1 MKQIRPFVDTR
12 LAYFCVFCDGVPDTR
27 DHVPPR
33 IFLDEPYPE
42 NLPVVLSCRSCNEGA
57 SLDEE
62 YVACLLEVAS
72 CGSTNPTDLRRGKIT
87 RTLRIK
93 PILTVRLANSL
104 RATGKFVVSGAD
116 MVRVSRVVEKI
127 ARALWAFE
135 TGQPTGHAAVA
146 SRCVPVASLGAP
158 ELDAF
163 RQLANSGLLPEVG
176 SRMMFRFLG
185 TAGQPV
191 ANSWMDVQAGRFPML
206 SRSSATPVGSRWFWA
221 TSLPLRWT

>member
-1 MKQIRPFVDTR
+1 
-12 LAYFCVFCDGVPDTR
+12 
-27 DHVPPR
+27 
-33 IFLDEPYPE
+33 
-42 NLPVVLSCRSCNEGA
+42 
-57 SLDEE
+57 
-62 YVACLLEVAS
+62 
-72 CGSTNPTDLRRGKIT
+72 
-87 RTLRIK
+87 
-93 PILTVRLANSL
+93 
-104 RATGKFVVSGAD
+104 

-191 ANSWMDVQAGRFPML
+191 ANSWMDVQAGRFSYAVEVFGNAGRIKMVL
-206 SRSSATPVGSRWFWA
+206 GNFLAVEVDLNFYA
-221 TSLPLRWT
+221 